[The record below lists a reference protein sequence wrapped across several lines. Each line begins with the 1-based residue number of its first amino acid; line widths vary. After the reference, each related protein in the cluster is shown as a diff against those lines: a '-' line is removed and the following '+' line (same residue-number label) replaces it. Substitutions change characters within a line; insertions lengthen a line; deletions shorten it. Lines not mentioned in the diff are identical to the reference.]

1 MVPRFQN
8 RQLSGV
14 GSRVGLAVV
23 LALWITILV
32 GGITATA
39 RWEGQPG
46 DSFEAPST
54 WPSDTTVSLTP
65 GSWTLILFAHPRCP
79 CTRAS
84 LHELER
90 IVSRS
95 ETPLSAQVLF
105 CVPDGAPPRW
115 EDSGLWSLAQAI
127 PGLRV
132 SADAGGLEARR
143 FGARTSGD
151 VLLYDPVRQLRFHG
165 GITLLRGHQGTSRGF
180 TDVLALLRG
189 SQESCCASPVF
200 GCGLF
205 DEAAAAEARS

>member
-1 MVPRFQN
+1 M
-8 RQLSGV
+8 
-14 GSRVGLAVV
+14 
-23 LALWITILV
+23 LALWIAALV
-32 GGITATA
+32 GGISATA

-54 WPSDTTVSLTP
+54 WPSDASVSLTP

-90 IVSRS
+90 LVSRS
-95 ETPLSAQVLF
+95 DTPLSAHVLF
-105 CVPDGAPPRW
+105 CVPDGAPLGW

-132 SADAGGLEARR
+132 SEDAGGLEARR

-151 VLLYDPVRQLRFHG
+151 VLLYDPDRKLRFHG
-165 GITLLRGHQGTSRGF
+165 GITLLRGHQGTSPGF

-189 SQESCCASPVF
+189 SPESRCTSPVF

-205 DEAAAAEARS
+205 DEEAAAEVRS